1 MIATLNEI
9 LANRFLVILLVVLGV
24 VFTVRSGLM
33 QWRLFGEMWRVTSR
47 SVRSSKIAMGSYQAL
62 TMSLAGRVGAG
73 NIAGVATA
81 ITLGGPGALF
91 WMWIIGLLGMATSFM
106 ECTLAQIFKVRRPDG
121 TLRGGPAFYIERGL
135 RNRPLA
141 IVFSLMLILH
151 SGYVM
156 TAFQSFTVA
165 ASVGDSLGISTINSG
180 LLMTAVLSIIVF
192 GGLQRISRTADLVV
206 PFMVIGYIGAALL
219 VLLLNLE
226 RVPDVAQSVFRSA
239 FGLEPILGAGIGAAI
254 VNGAKRGLFSNEA
267 GLGTAPNVAAIAQTR
282 HPAAQGIVQSLSVF
296 IDTLLVCTATGVIL
310 LFSDVYWSG
319 TGGGAVL
326 TQMALAEHVG
336 PAGKPFVSLALVL
349 FAFTSVMYSY
359 YLAENCLEHLRISSA
374 ATSFVFRV
382 SVLAMVFWG
391 SQQDLG
397 TIFTIADLVMA
408 ILAMLNLY
416 ALVRLAPLAL
426 QFLRDYE
433 DQRKRGVEEP
443 ELDPGAIS
451 KVGMDSSAWR
461 D

>member
-1 MIATLNEI
+1 M
-9 LANRFLVILLVVLGV
+9 LVVLGV

-47 SVRSSKIAMGSYQAL
+47 SLKSSQIAMGSYQAL